1 MFKMKNFDFTQWKR
15 NCYDMCACIDVI
27 SEFLVNYTE
36 AVNEIFMKFGNNN
49 DVKITRENY
58 KIALENYNKCFYD
71 NYLFTFHW
79 FKFINVNYEKQY
91 GFVNFTNKVEEFD
104 KLYKNNKII
113 DAISIDDITKLNTDN
128 LTKILVPMYQDIPE
142 YPDIYNIF
150 IKRTKDTEFVNIFEM
165 LNYLGTVV
173 FTCNNDLKYIES
185 FPTVA
190 CMNFFYRDEP
200 LSFDQ
205 FFKSVNTMGTLD
217 PSEADDDPNYDR
229 PAFIF
234 TLSSFDVN
242 DRISK
247 VYLSLK
253 KHNYQDKL
261 RDYFTKFARE
271 FKYFLND
278 ELIKNTRNI
287 LFK

>member
-1 MFKMKNFDFTQWKR
+1 MFKMKDFDFIQWKR

-58 KIALENYNKCFYD
+58 NKCFYD

-104 KLYKNNKII
+104 KLYENNKII

-165 LNYLGTVV
+165 LSYLGLLV
-173 FTCNNDLKYIES
+173 FTCNNDLKYIEC
-185 FPTVA
+185 FPFVA
-190 CMNFFYRDEP
+190 CMNFLYRDEP

-205 FFKSVNTMGTLD
+205 FFKAVNTID
-217 PSEADDDPNYDR
+217 E
-229 PAFIF
+229 F
-234 TLSSFDVN
+234 TSSSFDVN

-253 KHNYQDKL
+253 KHNYHDKL
-261 RDYFTKFARE
+261 RDYFAKFARE